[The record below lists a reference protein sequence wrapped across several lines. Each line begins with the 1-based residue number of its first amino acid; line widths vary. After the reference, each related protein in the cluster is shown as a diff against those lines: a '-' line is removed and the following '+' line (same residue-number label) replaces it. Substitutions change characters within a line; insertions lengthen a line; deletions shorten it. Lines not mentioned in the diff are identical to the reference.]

1 MLGRI
6 GSSFDKGKDR
16 PTTELDSSM
25 AALQSN
31 PTMAL
36 GVVEK
41 KYLEAKSEREKA
53 LGMLTKTNGSERSE
67 CSASQ
72 VHHAKHTRV
81 DTAIGSTRLE
91 SGDGLRTTST
101 RPSADSRQRT
111 GSTAGELESRR
122 EVESARK
129 QLVASTIGSTRL
141 ESGDGSRTTS
151 TRPSADSRQRTGSTA
166 GELESRREVESAR
179 KLLVASTKELSKQIK
194 GDTARLGCSD
204 VARWRV
210 DSLLDS
216 NNQCWE
222 AGMEAPF
229 MAVAKGAKWGRL
241 GLVLYCTA
249 CRN

>member
-91 SGDGLRTTST
+91 SGDG
-101 RPSADSRQRT
+101 
-111 GSTAGELESRR
+111 
-122 EVESARK
+122 
-129 QLVASTIGSTRL
+129 
-141 ESGDGSRTTS
+141 SRTTS
-151 TRPSADSRQRTGSTA
+151 TRPSADSRQQTGSTA

-229 MAVAKGAKWGRL
+229 MAVAKGAKGGRL